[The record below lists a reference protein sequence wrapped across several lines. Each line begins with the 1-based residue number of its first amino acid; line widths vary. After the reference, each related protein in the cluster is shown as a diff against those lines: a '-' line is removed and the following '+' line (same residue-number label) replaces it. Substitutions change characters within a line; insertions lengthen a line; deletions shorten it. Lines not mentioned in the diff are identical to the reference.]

1 MIDANRL
8 LAHAKLNLSLQ
19 VEPKKIKKNN
29 KKLHQIKSSVVFLKL
44 HDVLLVE
51 QRRKGGV
58 ELQVISQQAEVSS
71 ATITSG
77 EENLVMRAARALE
90 RVMQNSQHWKITLLK
105 NIPAAAGLGGGSSN
119 AATFLLCAKKK
130 INLPQKKWL
139 DIAKEVGSDVS
150 LFMLRENTNNL
161 LVEGTGEKIARL
173 ENLKPCGVVLLCGE
187 GLATSEVYN
196 RYSLVAGASD
206 APKGKQDYAQKV
218 YAQKDH
224 AQKDH
229 AQNRMQEIIDM
240 RNDLQ
245 DAASSLDA
253 RVAKRIM
260 ALRASE
266 GILCARMTGSGSA
279 CFGLTKLGAQEN
291 IAEKLRL
298 MWL

>member
-1 MIDANRL
+1 MIAENRL

-19 VEPKKIKKNN
+19 VGAKKLQKND

-51 QRRKGGV
+51 QRLKGGIH
-58 ELQVISQQAEVSS
+58 LQVIDKQAEVSS

-77 EENLVMRAARALE
+77 EDNLVIRAARALE
-90 RVMQNSQHWKITLLK
+90 RVMQKSQHWKITLLK

-119 AATFLLCAKKK
+119 AAEFLLCAQKK
-130 INLPQKKWL
+130 INLSQKKWL

-196 RYSLVAGASD
+196 RYSLVARATG
-206 APKGKQDYAQKV
+206 APKGKKV
-218 YAQKDH
+218 YP
-224 AQKDH
+224 
-229 AQNRMQEIIDM
+229 QNRMQEIIDM

-253 RVAKRIM
+253 RVANRIE

-298 MWL
+298 SGFSNVLATEFLG